1 MWANALERQNKRYHT
16 IASLAITKAAEVS
29 LAYAPIHAANL
40 SQPVKKQKTDSAV
53 LADTI
58 ALTFLRTKKLPNPN
72 SSETIFREDIL
83 QSLLAL
89 KCLTM
94 SQKTQLE
101 LTWLKEENS

>member
-1 MWANALERQNKRYHT
+1 M
-16 IASLAITKAAEVS
+16 ITKAAEVS
-29 LAYAPIHAANL
+29 LAYAPSHAANL

-72 SSETIFREDIL
+72 SSETICREDIL

-89 KCLTM
+89 KCITI

-101 LTWLKEENS
+101 LTWLTEENSVDPPRVC